1 MAPRESSS
9 PRAAG
14 RVRTGG
20 VAPAHGLRPEGSC
33 RLERLL
39 CRARPAAVMLTTG
52 MRRYHVTIA
61 GRFPKSSVDQGLA
74 TFRTQFTQRGAWD
87 EGLSGLREELGNVWL
102 SVSSEFEAASPRAA
116 LMEALK
122 AYEDDAHASIGH
134 FSAMETYVQPADEMR
149 GTTMRRT
156 Y

>member
-1 MAPRESSS
+1 
-9 PRAAG
+9 
-14 RVRTGG
+14 
-20 VAPAHGLRPEGSC
+20 
-33 RLERLL
+33 
-39 CRARPAAVMLTTG
+39 

-74 TFRTQFTQRGAWD
+74 IFRKQLTQRGAWD

-116 LMEALK
+116 VLEALE
-122 AYEDDAHASIGH
+122 AYEDDTPPL
-134 FSAMETYVQPADEMR
+134 SATSMPWRRTCSRRDERR
-149 GTTMRRT
+149 GTTRRRT